1 MQKSKGGIM
10 KRAFLLLLAV
20 GLVFFG
26 ASHAYAQKGS
36 FASLSLGYTMPDDSD
51 IDFDAGLE
59 AEVEYDGGYIIS
71 GEIGGWVAENWRAST
86 ELLYQKNDLDEGS
99 ISVDGDVYQENDLD
113 EMSATGGSISVDGD
127 AEMTALM
134 CNIYYDFDTGS
145 KFKPFLTAGVGGA
158 RVEVSDITSPATS
171 PYYLEGDD
179 DYVFAYQAGVGV
191 AYDFDG
197 PFALD
202 VKYRYLAT
210 SDPEFEISETEFGS
224 HNFYVGYRYNF

>member
-1 MQKSKGGIM
+1 M

-20 GLVFFG
+20 GLVLFG
-26 ASHAYAQKGS
+26 VSHAHAQKGS

-51 IDFDAGLE
+51 VDFDAGVE

-71 GEIGGWVAENWRAST
+71 GEIGGWLDDNWRAST
-86 ELLYQKNDLDEGS
+86 ELLYQ
-99 ISVDGDVYQENDLD
+99 ENDLD
-113 EMSATGGSISVDGD
+113 DMSAAGGSISVDGD
-127 AEMTALM
+127 AEIIALM
-134 CNIYYDFDTGS
+134 GNVYYDFDTGS
-145 KFKPFLTAGVGGA
+145 KFKPFLNVGVGGA
-158 RVEVSDITSPATS
+158 RVEVSDITSPAAA

-191 AYDFDG
+191 SYDFDG

-202 VKYRYLAT
+202 MKYRYLAT
-210 SDPEFEISETEFGS
+210 SDPEFEISETEFSS